1 MFSDLGGFVQLRGEM
16 LQAHGNAYYGAV
28 VRAKPLDPQLPQCLL
43 WSLTPQPW
51 HQGGGSG
58 NCSEF
63 ETGHACNDFFGV
75 PPFEEGTD
83 TQSMNYKVSGS
94 DHPGG

>member
-28 VRAKPLDPQLPQCLL
+28 
-43 WSLTPQPW
+43 
-51 HQGGGSG
+51 GGGSG

-83 TQSMNYKVSGS
+83 TQSMNYK
-94 DHPGG
+94 GGYDAGFQAGLTWGKVMLEKSSS